1 MEVFNTTS
9 TTDPTLYYN
18 YLNQIA
24 MNPVVLVIIAFII
37 VGFIVFSSL
46 GRGSENGDY
55 SSDSSGAMSS
65 VFGMII
71 IVVLVILIAI
81 NAFQYFFSVDVSA
94 YVEKLFQPN
103 PVLDIVVNQNQ
114 GQGQSIYP
122 SPQVLPEIKFRKQ
135 VFNIPGNYYSYD
147 SAKALCKA
155 YGSELANYSQ
165 IEKAYNAGG
174 EWCNYGWSD
183 GQMAL
188 FPTQKTTFDT
198 LQEIPGHE
206 NDCGRPGI
214 NGGYMANPKLKFGVN
229 CYGNKPKITD
239 EEEELLKI
247 APRFPETQE
256 DMLFNKKVNFWKNH
270 IDNILV
276 SPFNPET
283 WSQV

>member
-18 YLNQIA
+18 YLNKIA

-37 VGFIVFSSL
+37 VGLIVFSSL
-46 GRGSENGDY
+46 GRGSEDGGY

-122 SPQVLPEIKFRKQ
+122 SPQPLPEIKFRKQ

-183 GQMAL
+183 GQTAL
-188 FPTQKTTFDT
+188 FPTQRTTFDT

-256 DMLFNKKVNFWKNH
+256 DILFDKKVNFWKTH

>member
-24 MNPVVLVIIAFII
+24 MNPVVLVIIAIVII
-37 VGFIVFSSL
+37 GVVVFSSL
-46 GRGSENGDY
+46 GRGSEDGDY
-55 SSDSSGAMSS
+55 SSDSNGAMSS
-65 VFGMII
+65 VFGIII

-81 NAFQYFFSVDVSA
+81 NAFQYFFSIDVSA

-122 SPQVLPEIKFRKQ
+122 SPHLLPEIKFRKQ

-198 LQEIPGHE
+198 LQGIPGHE
-206 NDCGRPGI
+206 HDCGRPGI

-283 WSQV
+283 WSQI